1 MYIYLFLVHK
11 VQLYTFISSG
21 GDYLVSRLIIDG
33 GNRIFGEVRVGGAKN
48 SVLPIL
54 AATVLNGGINV
65 IHDIPKLLD
74 VEIMERILISLGCD
88 VKRENDIIIIDSR
101 EISNYEI
108 PEELVREMRSS
119 IIFLGAMLSR
129 CGKVKLS
136 YPGGCEIGPRP
147 IDLHLKSLREMG
159 AKIEEKHG
167 FLICE
172 CTKLRGCEIQ
182 LDFPSVGATEN
193 IMLAAVFAEG
203 YTVIRNA
210 AREPEIID
218 LENFLNAMGARVSGA
233 GTATI
238 RIEGIE
244 KLYDVE
250 HNIIPDRIVAGTYLV
265 ATAITKG
272 EIVLKNIVH
281 EHLQSILYKLRESGC
296 IIQSYNHSIKL
307 IAPKDT
313 KAIESIRTLPYPGYP
328 TDMQAQM
335 MALMTLSD
343 GITIFSEN
351 IFENRYKHANEL
363 VRMGANIKVDGRIA
377 VVKGVPKLSGATV
390 VAKDLRGGA
399 ALILAGLAA
408 EGTTILENIK
418 HVERGYENIHG
429 VLTMLGAKIIK
440 E

>member
-1 MYIYLFLVHK
+1 MGK
-11 VQLYTFISSG
+11 
-21 GDYLVSRLIIDG
+21 LIIDG
-33 GNRIFGEVRVGGAKN
+33 GNRIGGEVRVGGAKN

-65 IHDIPKLLD
+65 VHDIPKLLD
-74 VEIMERILISLGCD
+74 VDIMEKILTALGCS
-88 VKRENDIIIIDSR
+88 VKRENGTIVVDSKDLT
-101 EISNYEI
+101 EHEI
-108 PEELVREMRSS
+108 PEELVRQMRSS

-129 CGKVKLS
+129 FGKVKVS

-167 FLICE
+167 FLNCE
-172 CTKLRGCEIQ
+172 ATKLRGCDIQ

-193 IMLAAVFAEG
+193 IMLAGVFAEG
-203 YTVIRNA
+203 TTIIRNA

-238 RIEGIE
+238 RVEGVE

-250 HNIIPDRIVAGTYLV
+250 HNIIPDRIVASTYLV

-272 EIVLKNIVH
+272 EIVLKNVIH

-296 IIQSYNHSIKL
+296 IIQTYNHSLKL
-307 IAPKDT
+307 IAPKKI
-313 KAIESIRTLPYPGYP
+313 KAVESIRTLPYPGYP

-335 MALMTLSD
+335 MTLMTLSD
-343 GITIFSEN
+343 GITIITEN

-390 VAKDLRGGA
+390 MAHDLRGGA

-408 EGTTILENIK
+408 EGSTIIDNIK
-418 HVERGYENIHG
+418 HIERGYENIDEI
-429 VLTMLGAKIIK
+429 LSLLGAKIRK
-440 E
+440 M

>member
-1 MYIYLFLVHK
+1 MSK
-11 VQLYTFISSG
+11 
-21 GDYLVSRLIIDG
+21 LIIDG
-33 GNRIFGEVRVGGAKN
+33 GNRIGGEVRVGGAKN

-54 AATVLNGGINV
+54 AATVLNGRINV
-65 IHDIPKLLD
+65 VHDIPKLLD
-74 VEIMERILISLGCD
+74 VDIMEKILTSLGCS
-88 VKRENDIIIIDSR
+88 VKRENGTIIVDSS
-101 EISNYEI
+101 ELTNYEI

-129 CGKVKLS
+129 CGKVKIS

-167 FLICE
+167 FLTCE
-172 CTKLRGCEIQ
+172 ATKLRGCDIQ

-193 IMLAAVFAEG
+193 IMLAAIFASG
-203 YTVIRNA
+203 TTVIRNA

-218 LENFLNAMGARVSGA
+218 LENFLNAMGAKVSGA

-238 RIEGIE
+238 RIEGVE

-250 HNIIPDRIVAGTYLV
+250 HNIIPDRIVAGTYLI

-272 EIVLKNIVH
+272 EIVLKNVIH
-281 EHLQSILYKLRESGC
+281 EHLQSTLYKLRESGC
-296 IIQSYNHSIKL
+296 IVQIYNHSLKL
-307 IAPKDT
+307 IAPKEI
-313 KAIESIRTLPYPGYP
+313 KAVESIRTLPYPGYP

-343 GITIFSEN
+343 GITIITEN

-377 VVKGVPKLSGATV
+377 IVKGVTKLSGATV
-390 VAKDLRGGA
+390 VAQDLRGGA
-399 ALILAGLAA
+399 ALIVAGLAA
-408 EGTTILENIK
+408 EGTTIVENIK
-418 HVERGYENIHG
+418 HVERGYENIHE
-429 VLTMLGAKIIK
+429 VLGTLGAKIRK
-440 E
+440 Q

>member
-1 MYIYLFLVHK
+1 MGK
-11 VQLYTFISSG
+11 
-21 GDYLVSRLIIDG
+21 LIIDG
-33 GNRIFGEVRVGGAKN
+33 GNRIGGEVRVGGAKN

-65 IHDIPKLLD
+65 VHDIPKLLD
-74 VEIMERILISLGCD
+74 VDIMEKILTALGCS
-88 VKRENDIIIIDSR
+88 VKRENGTIVVDSKDLT
-101 EISNYEI
+101 EHEI
-108 PEELVREMRSS
+108 PEELVRQMRSS

-129 CGKVKLS
+129 FGKVKVS

-167 FLICE
+167 FLNCE
-172 CTKLRGCEIQ
+172 ATKLIGCDIQ

-193 IMLAAVFAEG
+193 IMLAGVFAEG
-203 YTVIRNA
+203 TTVIRNA

-218 LENFLNAMGARVSGA
+218 LENFLNAMGAKVSGA

-238 RIEGIE
+238 RVEGVE

-250 HNIIPDRIVAGTYLV
+250 HNIIPDRIVASTYLV

-272 EIVLKNIVH
+272 EIVLKNVIH

-296 IIQSYNHSIKL
+296 IIQTYNHSLKL
-307 IAPKDT
+307 IAPKKI
-313 KAIESIRTLPYPGYP
+313 KAVESIRTLPYPGYP

-343 GITIFSEN
+343 GITIITEN

-390 VAKDLRGGA
+390 MAHDLRGGA

-408 EGTTILENIK
+408 EGRTIIENIK
-418 HVERGYENIHG
+418 HIERGYENIDEI
-429 VLTMLGAKIIK
+429 LSLLGAKIK
-440 E
+440 KM